1 MMKPALLPSSS
12 LLQSSSPIGCD
23 TFVAFPPAAP
33 AGCVIFGKNSDRPA
47 GEVQSIRRYPGQEY
61 DLSLSPVVRC
71 TYISI
76 PQSSKTYG
84 VLLSQLDWM
93 YGAEMGTN
101 ECGVVIGNEAV
112 WTNADYEPPNSALV
126 GMDLVR
132 LGLERGATAQQAM
145 ECITSLLETFGQS
158 GPCAQDDPDFDYHN
172 SFLLVDSTEAWVLE
186 TAGRHWVTKRHTYG
200 VCNISNNLTIRNDY
214 DRSSSKGLLKEH
226 ARQQGLILLKHQ
238 HGHDPTTTSKL
249 DFAKIFSVGSAEHSK
264 DSRQVQG
271 RKLLDQHADKGTL
284 TLQAMMEIL
293 RDHDSGVC
301 MHGGFETT
309 ASMVTEWRVHAH
321 GSPLCRH
328 WMTGKLHPCKSEFLE
343 QKLFP

>member
-1 MMKPALLPSSS
+1 MKPLLPSSP
-12 LLQSSSPIGCD
+12 LQSSSPVGCD
-23 TFVAFPPAAP
+23 TFVAFPPAAA
-33 AGCVIFGKNSDRPA
+33 AGSVIFGKNSDRPA
-47 GEVQSIRRYPGQEY
+47 GEGQTIRRYPGQGY
-61 DLSLSPVVRC
+61 DLNLSPTVQC

-76 PQSSKTYG
+76 PQASKTYG

-101 ECGVVIGNEAV
+101 DCGVVIGNEAV
-112 WTNADYEPPNSALV
+112 WTKADYEPPSSALV

-145 ECITSLLETFGQS
+145 ECMTSLLETFGQS

-172 SFLLVDSTEAWVLE
+172 SFLIVDSVEAWVLE
-186 TAGRHWVTKRHTYG
+186 TAGRHWVAKRHTNG

-214 DRSSSKGLLKEH
+214 DWSSKGLKEH
-226 ARQQGLILLKHQ
+226 ARQQGLLKH
-238 HGHDPTTTSKL
+238 HGDDATTSKL
-249 DFAKIFSVGSAEHSK
+249 DFAKLFSDGPTEPSK

-284 TLQAMMEIL
+284 TPQAMMEIL

-309 ASMVTEWRVHAH
+309 ASMVTEWRLPVI
-321 GSPLCRH
+321 GPPSCRH
-328 WMTGKLHPCKSEFLE
+328 WMTGKPHPCKSEFLE
-343 QKLFP
+343 QTFP